1 MRSIVLLPLAAALL
15 APSPATSQTALPV
28 TVAADSMT
36 SSYDASGIR
45 VIHRIAP
52 RTDIVVA
59 NLYMLGGVRQVTPE
73 TAGIEPFL
81 LEASERG
88 TRTHGKD
95 RLRRAMAR
103 LGTSIVV
110 DAQSDWTSLGMRATK
125 ETFDSTWAIFAG
137 RIGAPTLDP
146 AEVDIVRAQFMA
158 AVRQRRDSPDAYAE
172 FLVDSFAFN
181 GHPYAIAT
189 SGTERSIAG
198 MTAPLLREYVT
209 NHMVKSRM
217 LLVVVGDVSRASVER
232 LVSATLGK
240 LPAGAYKWTLPDTL
254 PRARSSVSVSAR
266 MLPTNYILGRFPG
279 PPAGTRDYQAL
290 RLACAVLS
298 GQLFGEIRSRRNLT
312 YAVEAPF
319 TERAV
324 ASGGLYVTTVQPD
337 ITIEVMRQ
345 QMATLREGYI
355 DPEALTRLVQQ
366 FITQYY
372 LDNESNAEQAD
383 LLARAYLY
391 SGDFRAADRFVDELR
406 AVTPEDIRRAAQRYM
421 RNVQWVFLGDAR
433 RVPQRTMERF

>member
-1 MRSIVLLPLAAALL
+1 MLALM
-15 APSPATSQTALPV
+15 PRDGSSQATLPV
-28 TVAADSMT
+28 TIAADSMT
-36 SSYDASGIR
+36 TSYDASGIR
-45 VIHRIAP
+45 VIHRVAA
-52 RTDIVVA
+52 RTDIVAA
-59 NLYMLGGVRQVTPE
+59 NLYLLGGVRQVTDE
-73 TAGIEPFL
+73 TAGVEPFL
-81 LEASERG
+81 LEVSERG

-103 LGTSIVV
+103 LGTTIVI
-110 DAQSDWTSLGMRATK
+110 DAEPDWTSLGIRATK

-137 RIGAPTLDP
+137 RISAPTLDP

-158 AVRQRRDSPDAYAE
+158 AVRQRRDSPDAFAE

-181 GHPYAIAT
+181 GHPYATTVA
-189 SGTERSIAG
+189 GTERSIAK
-198 MTAPLLREYVT
+198 MTAPLLRAYVT
-209 NHMVKSRM
+209 NQMVKSRM
-217 LLVVVGDVSRASVER
+217 LLVVVGDVSRASIEK
-232 LVSATLGK
+232 LVAATLGT
-240 LPAGAYKWTLPDTL
+240 LPAGSYRWTLPDTL
-254 PRARSSVSVSAR
+254 PRARSSVTVSERA
-266 MLPTNYILGRFPG
+266 LPTNYILGRFPG

-319 TERAV
+319 TERAIG
-324 ASGGLYVTTVQPD
+324 SGGLYVTTVQPD
-337 ITIEVMRQ
+337 ITVEVMRQ
-345 QMATLREGYI
+345 QMATLREGFI
-355 DPEALTRLVQQ
+355 DPDALARLVQQ

-391 SGDFRAADRFVDELR
+391 SNDYRAADRFVDELR